1 MAIFHQII
9 VTLSPL
15 SLYYELNMSS
25 TQRPRRFIKR
35 PDDKAMNQDI
45 NALRDEIKKLDLTN
59 NEINAQIDKTV
70 LDPQTAEKRKAL
82 QNEMKEVISKQG
94 NLKLERNAIQEQIR
108 NVDTNLKR
116 MFADIQKLTSK
127 NNYKSVSEID
137 SRVKYLDDLVGAGN
151 LKLADERR
159 HVKEMTSL
167 RKLRKDFAEV
177 EKQQEAIDKEK
188 AKIADLKKKLAAVG
202 NKEVQQQ
209 FERIQKELD
218 TINESNKSIYN
229 KRTELINKRNEIRKT
244 KDAKYDQ
251 IRKLRAEFDEE
262 FAKFKKALA
271 EEQKKRDEEYK
282 SQQAEQKQAKLKEIA
297 DQKLAEASIPAFTHE
312 INEIHTLLAYFEPT
326 YVKPQV
332 NAVAEATKSTAFQ
345 KPTTTR
351 QVEMPEDVVILKKE
365 QQSFFEGSKQKRNK
379 KKSAKAKNFTVDS
392 DVIISLTDLSIPLPT
407 KADDVPNTIDIL
419 KETLSALQDKQEE
432 QTKVNVEKAKA
443 EIAKLEAQDAENEE
457 VEESEVVEEDA

>member
-1 MAIFHQII
+1 
-9 VTLSPL
+9 
-15 SLYYELNMSS
+15 MSS

-45 NALRDEIKKLDLTN
+45 NALRDEIKKLDLTS

-70 LDPQTAEKRKAL
+70 LDPQTAERRKVL
-82 QNEMKEVISKQG
+82 QSELKEVISKQG
-94 NLKLERNAIQEQIR
+94 TLKQERNAIQEQIR

-116 MFADIQKLTSK
+116 MLADIQKLTTRNS
-127 NNYKSVSEID
+127 YKSVSEID

-159 HVKEMTSL
+159 YVKEMTSL

-177 EKQQEAIDKEK
+177 ERQQGAIDKEK
-188 AKIADLKKKLAAVG
+188 EKIAELKKKLGAVG

-218 TINESNKSIYN
+218 AINESNKSIYN
-229 KRTELINKRNEIRKT
+229 KRSEFINRRNEVRKT

-262 FAKFKKALA
+262 FTKFKKALA

-297 DQKLAEASIPAFTHE
+297 EQKLAEASIPAFTNE
-312 INEIHTLLAYFEPT
+312 INEIHTLLAYFDPA
-326 YVKPQV
+326 YVKPLV
-332 NAVAEATKSTAFQ
+332 NTVEEATKSTPFQ
-345 KPTTTR
+345 RANTIR
-351 QVEMPEDVVILKKE
+351 QVEMPDDVVILKKE
-365 QQSFFEGSKQKRNK
+365 QQSFFEGSRQKKNK
-379 KKSAKAKNFTVDS
+379 KKTSKAKNFTVDS

-407 KADDVPNTIDIL
+407 KTDDVPVTLEIL

-432 QTKVNVEKAKA
+432 QTKVNIEKAKA
-443 EIAKLEAQDAENEE
+443 EISKLEAEDAEKGEE
-457 VEESEVVEEDA
+457 VAETDEEDA